1 MFSFIIPHPSRV
13 IDEECIKKVDSD
25 VTLWFILKTQR
36 KEVILLFTVKEVSKQ
51 TGVTVRTL
59 HHYDAIGL
67 LSPTEITESG
77 YRLYDDSALARL
89 HSILML
95 RELQFSL
102 KDIKSILDNPNYD
115 PIAAIED
122 QIKLLELQKQ
132 HIDELIQLAYKIQ
145 KEGIQTMN
153 FKVFNNNHEQYK
165 AEAKAKWGNT
175 PAYKECEEKASSRTP
190 DIGAQFSEVFVRI
203 GAYKHMS
210 PDAPE
215 VQDLVRELQQ
225 FITDNFYH
233 CTKETLSG
241 LGEMYTA
248 DERFTANI
256 DSAAGE
262 GTAAFVSEAIRFYCK

>member
-1 MFSFIIPHPSRV
+1 M
-13 IDEECIKKVDSD
+13 
-25 VTLWFILKTQR
+25 
-36 KEVILLFTVKEVSKQ
+36 FTVKEVSKQ

-115 PIAAIED
+115 PIAAIDE

-233 CTKETLSG
+233 CTKEILSG

>member
-1 MFSFIIPHPSRV
+1 MY
-13 IDEECIKKVDSD
+13 
-25 VTLWFILKTQR
+25 
-36 KEVILLFTVKEVSKQ
+36 TVKEISNR

-59 HHYDAIGL
+59 HHYDTIGL

-89 HSILML
+89 HNILML

-102 KDIKSILDNPNYD
+102 KDIKSILDSPHYD
-115 PIAAIED
+115 PIAAIDD

-132 HIDELIQLAYKIQ
+132 HIEDLIQLAYKIK
-145 KEGIQTMN
+145 KEGMQIMN
-153 FKVFNNNHEQYK
+153 FRVFNIDHEQYK

-175 PAYKECEEKASSRTP
+175 PAYKECEEKAACRKP
-190 DIGAQFSEVFVRI
+190 DIGAEFSKVFIRM
-203 GAYKHMS
+203 GGCKHMR

-215 VQDLVRELQQ
+215 VQDMVRELQQ

-233 CTKETLSG
+233 CTKEILSG

-256 DSAAGE
+256 DAAAGE
-262 GTAAFVSEAIRFYCK
+262 GTAAFVSEAIRIYCK

>member
-1 MFSFIIPHPSRV
+1 M
-13 IDEECIKKVDSD
+13 
-25 VTLWFILKTQR
+25 
-36 KEVILLFTVKEVSKQ
+36 
-51 TGVTVRTL
+51 RTL

-77 YRLYDDSALARL
+77 YRLYDDSALTRL
-89 HSILML
+89 HNILML

-115 PIAAIED
+115 PIAAIDE
-122 QIKLLELQKQ
+122 QIKLLELQKE
-132 HIDELIQLAYKIQ
+132 HLDELIQLAYKIQ

-153 FKVFNNNHEQYK
+153 FKAFNNNHEQYK

-175 PAYKECEEKASSRTP
+175 PAYKECEEKASSRP
-190 DIGAQFSEVFVRI
+190 LDIGARFSEVFVRI

-233 CTKETLSG
+233 CTKEILSG

-256 DSAAGE
+256 DAAAGE
-262 GTAAFVSEAIRFYCK
+262 GTAAFVSEAIRIYCK

>member
-1 MFSFIIPHPSRV
+1 M
-13 IDEECIKKVDSD
+13 
-25 VTLWFILKTQR
+25 
-36 KEVILLFTVKEVSKQ
+36 FTVKEVSKQ

-77 YRLYDDSALARL
+77 YRLYDDSALTRL
-89 HSILML
+89 HNILML

-115 PIAAIED
+115 PIAAIDE

-153 FKVFNNNHEQYK
+153 FKAFNNNHEQYK

-175 PAYKECEEKASSRTP
+175 SAYKECEEKSSSRKP
-190 DIGAQFSEVFVRI
+190 DIGAQFSDVFVRI

-215 VQDLVRELQQ
+215 VQAMVGELQQ
-225 FITDNFYH
+225 FITDNFYR
-233 CTKETLSG
+233 CTKEILSG

-256 DSAAGE
+256 DAAAGE
-262 GTAAFVSEAIRFYCK
+262 GTAAFVSEAIRIYCK

>member
-1 MFSFIIPHPSRV
+1 M
-13 IDEECIKKVDSD
+13 
-25 VTLWFILKTQR
+25 L
-36 KEVILLFTVKEVSKQ
+36 TVKEVSRQ

-67 LSPTEITESG
+67 LSPSKITESG
-77 YRLYDDSALARL
+77 YRLYDDSALVRL

-132 HIDELIQLAYKIQ
+132 HIEELIQLAHQIQ
-145 KEGIQTMN
+145 KTGVPIMN
-153 FKVFNNNHEQYK
+153 FRVFNNNHEQYQ

-175 PAYKECEEKASSRTP
+175 SAYKECEEKTAGKTKAQMH
-190 DIGAQFSEVFVRI
+190 DISAQFSDVFVRM
-203 GAYKHMS
+203 GAYKHLP

-215 VQDLVRELQQ
+215 VQAMAAELQQ
-225 FITDNFYH
+225 FITDHFYH
-233 CTKETLSG
+233 CTKEILAG

-248 DERFTANI
+248 DTRFTANI
-256 DSAAGE
+256 DAAAGD
-262 GTAAFVSEAIRFYCK
+262 GTAAFVSEAIRIYCK